1 MLTSR
6 RALLTATAAA
16 ALHATLPAWAF
27 AAADEIEAFRG
38 GAEPVESGLTLD
50 IAASVENGA
59 YVDVRIEAQ
68 SAMSGDD
75 RRIEAIM
82 LVAPG
87 NPRPVVA
94 QFQFGAAS
102 GSGRLATRMRLAKS
116 QEVLALARMKDGS
129 VRIARRAVTVVVGG
143 CDI

>member
-1 MLTSR
+1 MPTSR

-16 ALHATLPAWAF
+16 ALAVNLPRWAQ
-27 AAADEIEAFRG
+27 AAVDQIDAFRR

-68 SAMSGDD
+68 RAPAGDQ
-75 RRIEAIM
+75 RVEAIM

-94 QFQFGAAS
+94 QFQFGPLS
-102 GSGRLATRMRLAKS
+102 GGARLATRMRLAKS
-116 QEVLALARMKDGS
+116 QEVLALARLQDGS